1 MYVLEGSIH
10 IGGASSNEVIRGLDP
25 SAAGQSVI
33 LGEAIRCRV
42 DLRENNN
49 VEIKKVA
56 IIGGGTMGS
65 GIAEVCAKAGLDTIV
80 MEAKAAAAEAAQK
93 RIDSSMD
100 KAVARERMTEE
111 DRATTGA
118 LLSYTTDI
126 GALSDRDLVIE
137 AIIENEAIKLD
148 LFKRLDEITPEH
160 AILAS
165 NTSSI
170 PLINLGTATKRP
182 ERVLGLHFFNPATV
196 QKLCEIVVSIA
207 TDPTVVATC
216 ETFATNTLGK
226 ETIKSQDRAGFIVN
240 RLLVPYLLQA
250 ISLYDTG
257 QVTRED
263 IDNGM
268 MFGCAHP
275 MGPLTLCDLIGLD
288 TIQSVA
294 EVLYDEF
301 KEPTY
306 APPPL
311 LKRMVSGG
319 FLGRKSGAGFYPYH

>member
-1 MYVLEGSIH
+1 ME
-10 IGGASSNEVIRGLDP
+10 IR
-25 SAAGQSVI
+25 
-33 LGEAIRCRV
+33 
-42 DLRENNN
+42 
-49 VEIKKVA
+49 KVA
-56 IIGGGTMGS
+56 VIGGGTMGS

-80 MEAKAAAAEAAQK
+80 MEAEAAAAEAAQQ
-93 RIDSSMD
+93 RIDGSMD
-100 KAVARERMTEE
+100 KAVARGRLSDD
-111 DRATTGA
+111 DRASAGER
-118 LLSYTTDI
+118 LSYVTDI
-126 GALSDRDLVIE
+126 DALSDRDLVIE
-137 AIIENEAIKLD
+137 AIVENEAVKLD
-148 LFKRLDEITPEH
+148 LFKRLDDVTPEH
-160 AILAS
+160 CILSS

-170 PLINLGTATKRP
+170 PLINLGTATGRP

-207 TDPTVVATC
+207 TDDAVVATC
-216 ETFATNTLGK
+216 ETFARDTLGK

-311 LKRMVSGG
+311 LKRMVAGG
-319 FLGRKSGAGFYPYH
+319 LLGRKTGAGFYDY

>member
-1 MYVLEGSIH
+1 M
-10 IGGASSNEVIRGLDP
+10 
-25 SAAGQSVI
+25 
-33 LGEAIRCRV
+33 
-42 DLRENNN
+42 
-49 VEIKKVA
+49 EIKKVA
-56 IIGGGTMGS
+56 VIGGGTMGS
-65 GIAEVCAKAGLDTIV
+65 GIAEICAKSGLDTIV
-80 MEAKAAAAEAAQK
+80 LEAEAAAAEAAQQ
-93 RIDSSMD
+93 RIDGSMD
-100 KAVARERMTEE
+100 KAVARERLSED
-111 DRATTGA
+111 DRAAAGA

-126 GALSDRDLVIE
+126 NALNDRDLVIE

-160 AILAS
+160 CILAS

-170 PLINLGTATKRP
+170 PLINLGTATSRP
-182 ERVLGLHFFNPATV
+182 GRVLGLHFFNPATV

-207 TDPTVVATC
+207 TDDDVVATC
-216 ETFATNTLGK
+216 EAFAQNTLGK

-311 LKRMVSGG
+311 LKRMVAGG
-319 FLGRKSGAGFYPYH
+319 FLGRKSGAGFYEY

>member
-1 MYVLEGSIH
+1 
-10 IGGASSNEVIRGLDP
+10 
-25 SAAGQSVI
+25 
-33 LGEAIRCRV
+33 
-42 DLRENNN
+42 
-49 VEIKKVA
+49 
-56 IIGGGTMGS
+56 MGS
-65 GIAEVCAKAGLDTIV
+65 GIAEVCAKAGIDTIV
-80 MEAKAAAAEAAQK
+80 MEADAAAAEAAQS
-93 RIDSSMD
+93 RIASSMA
-100 KAVARERMTEE
+100 KAVSRERLTQEAC
-111 DRATTGA
+111 DTATG
-118 LLSYTTDI
+118 LLSYVTEI
-126 GALSDRDLVIE
+126 EALADRDLVVE
-137 AIIENEAIKLD
+137 AIVENEQIKLD

-160 AILAS
+160 CILAS

-170 PLINLGTATKRP
+170 PIVNLGTATSRP
-182 ERVLGLHFFNPATV
+182 ERVIGLHFFNPATV

-207 TDPTVVATC
+207 TADDVRATC
-216 ETFATNTLGK
+216 ETFAQDTLGK
-226 ETIKSQDRAGFIVN
+226 ETIISQDRAGFIVN

-294 EVLYDEF
+294 EVLYEEF

-319 FLGRKSGAGFYPYH
+319 LLGRKTGRGFYDYA

>member
-1 MYVLEGSIH
+1 MPGTLCPEVRRPTAP
-10 IGGASSNEVIRGLDP
+10 GGRLTTVR
-25 SAAGQSVI
+25 
-33 LGEAIRCRV
+33 
-42 DLRENNN
+42 REPN
-49 VEIKKVA
+49 VEEDVEISKVA
-56 IIGGGTMGS
+56 VVGGGTMGS

-80 MEAKAAAAEAAQK
+80 LEAEAAAAEAAQA

-100 KAVARERMTEE
+100 KAVARERLSVE
-111 DRATTGA
+111 DRDATRA

-126 GALSDRDLVIE
+126 ESLDDRDLVIE

-148 LFKRLDEITPEH
+148 LFRRLDEITP
-160 AILAS
+160 ATCVLAS

-170 PLINLGTATKRP
+170 PIINLATATKRP
-182 ERVLGLHFFNPATV
+182 DRVLGLHFFNPATV

-207 TDPTVVATC
+207 TDEAVVTAC
-216 ETFATNTLGK
+216 ESFAHKTLGK
-226 ETIKSQDRAGFIVN
+226 ETIRSKDRAGFIVN

-250 ISLYDTG
+250 ISLLDTG

-288 TIQSVA
+288 TIKSVA
-294 EVLYDEF
+294 DVLYEEF
-301 KEPTY
+301 KIPTY

-311 LKRMVSGG
+311 LKRMVAGG
-319 FLGRKSGAGFYPYH
+319 YLGRKSGEGFYTY

>member
-1 MYVLEGSIH
+1 M
-10 IGGASSNEVIRGLDP
+10 
-25 SAAGQSVI
+25 
-33 LGEAIRCRV
+33 
-42 DLRENNN
+42 
-49 VEIKKVA
+49 
-56 IIGGGTMGS
+56 
-65 GIAEVCAKAGLDTIV
+65 
-80 MEAKAAAAEAAQK
+80 
-93 RIDSSMD
+93 
-100 KAVARERMTEE
+100 
-111 DRATTGA
+111 
-118 LLSYTTDI
+118 
-126 GALSDRDLVIE
+126 
-137 AIIENEAIKLD
+137 
-148 LFKRLDEITPEH
+148 
-160 AILAS
+160 
-165 NTSSI
+165 
-170 PLINLGTATKRP
+170 
-182 ERVLGLHFFNPATV
+182 LGLHFFNPATV

-207 TDPTVVATC
+207 TDDDVVATC
-216 ETFATNTLGK
+216 EAFAQNTLGK

-311 LKRMVSGG
+311 LKRMVAGG
-319 FLGRKSGAGFYPYH
+319 FLGRKSGAGFYEY

>member
-1 MYVLEGSIH
+1 MDINK
-10 IGGASSNEVIRGLDP
+10 IGV
-25 SAAGQSVI
+25 
-33 LGEAIRCRV
+33 
-42 DLRENNN
+42 
-49 VEIKKVA
+49 
-56 IIGGGTMGS
+56 IGGGTMGS
-65 GIAEVCAKAGLDTIV
+65 GIAEVCATAGLDTIV
-80 MEAKAAAAEAAQK
+80 MEADAAAAEAAQG
-93 RIDSSMD
+93 RINGSMD
-100 KAVARERMTEE
+100 KAVAR
-111 DRATTGA
+111 DRLSRHDRDAAAA
-118 LLSYTTDI
+118 LLSYTTDLE
-126 GALSDRDLVIE
+126 AFHDRDLVIE
-137 AIIENEAIKLD
+137 AIVENEAIKLD
-148 LFKRLDEITPEH
+148 LFARLDRITPAH

-170 PLINLGTATKRP
+170 PLINLATATTRP

-207 TDPTVVATC
+207 TDPSVVDAA
-216 ETFATNTLGK
+216 ESFAQNSLGK
-226 ETIKSQDRAGFIVN
+226 HTIKSQDRAGFIVN

-257 QVTRED
+257 RVSRED

-268 MFGCAHP
+268 IFGCAHP

-294 EVLYDEF
+294 NVLYDEF

-319 FLGRKSGAGFYPYH
+319 FLGRKSGAGFYEYA

>member
-1 MYVLEGSIH
+1 MDIT
-10 IGGASSNEVIRGLDP
+10 
-25 SAAGQSVI
+25 
-33 LGEAIRCRV
+33 
-42 DLRENNN
+42 N
-49 VEIKKVA
+49 VAV
-56 IIGGGTMGS
+56 IGGGTMGS
-65 GIAEVCAKAGLDTIV
+65 GIAELCAKAGLNTIV
-80 MEAKAAAAEAAQK
+80 VEAEAAAAEAAK
-93 RIDSSMD
+93 SRIDGSMD
-100 KAVARERMTEE
+100 KALARQRMTEAE
-111 DRATTGA
+111 REAAGS
-118 LLSYTTDI
+118 LLTYSTEL
-126 GALSDRDLVIE
+126 ASLADRDLVIE

-148 LFKRLDEITPEH
+148 LFRRLDQITPPH

-170 PLINLGTATKRP
+170 PLINLATATKRP

-196 QKLCEIVVSIA
+196 QRLCEIVVSLA
-207 TDPTVVATC
+207 TDESVVAIA
-216 ETFATNTLGK
+216 EQFAKDQLGK

-250 ISLYDTG
+250 IALYDTG
-257 QVTRED
+257 HVTRED

-288 TIQSVA
+288 TIKSVA
-294 EVLYDEF
+294 DVLYDEF

-319 FLGRKSGAGFYPYH
+319 LLGRKSGIGFYDYRV

>member
-1 MYVLEGSIH
+1 
-10 IGGASSNEVIRGLDP
+10 
-25 SAAGQSVI
+25 
-33 LGEAIRCRV
+33 
-42 DLRENNN
+42 
-49 VEIKKVA
+49 VEINKVA
-56 IIGGGTMGS
+56 VIGGGTMGS

-80 MEAKAAAAEAAQK
+80 MEAEAAAAEAAQK
-93 RIDSSMD
+93 RIEGSMD
-100 KAVARERMTEE
+100 KAVARERLSQQ
-111 DRATTGA
+111 DRDSAAG
-118 LLSYTTDI
+118 LLSYTTD
-126 GALSDRDLVIE
+126 LESLNDRDLVIE

-148 LFKRLDEITPEH
+148 LFARLDEITPEH
-160 AILAS
+160 CILAS

-182 ERVLGLHFFNPATV
+182 GRVLGLHFFNPATV

-207 TDPTVVATC
+207 TDDDVVATC
-216 ETFATNTLGK
+216 EAFAQDTLGK
-226 ETIKSQDRAGFIVN
+226 QTIKSQDRAGFIVN

-294 EVLYDEF
+294 EVLYEEF

-319 FLGRKSGAGFYPYH
+319 FLGRKSGAGFYEY

>member
-1 MYVLEGSIH
+1 M
-10 IGGASSNEVIRGLDP
+10 
-25 SAAGQSVI
+25 
-33 LGEAIRCRV
+33 
-42 DLRENNN
+42 
-49 VEIKKVA
+49 EINKIAV
-56 IIGGGTMGS
+56 IGGGTMGS
-65 GIAEVCAKAGLDTIV
+65 GIAEVCAKSGLDTIV
-80 MEAKAAAAEAAQK
+80 MEADAAAAEAAQG
-93 RIDSSMD
+93 RIIGSMD
-100 KAVARERMTEE
+100 KAVARERLSADERDTAAELLNFTTEL
-111 DRATTGA
+111 DQ
-118 LLSYTTDI
+118 
-126 GALSDRDLVIE
+126 LSDRDLVIE
-137 AIIENEAIKLD
+137 AIIENEPIKLD
-148 LFKRLDEITPEH
+148 LFARLDEITPEH

-207 TDPTVVATC
+207 TDQSVVDAA
-216 ETFATNTLGK
+216 EAFARDRLGK
-226 ETIKSQDRAGFIVN
+226 ETIKSRDRAGFIVN

-257 QVTRED
+257 GVTRED
-263 IDNGM
+263 IDDGM
-268 MFGCAHP
+268 RFGCAHP

-294 EVLYDEF
+294 EVLYEEF

-311 LKRMVSGG
+311 LKRMVAGG
-319 FLGRKSGAGFYPYH
+319 LLGRKTGSGFYDY

>member
-1 MYVLEGSIH
+1 M
-10 IGGASSNEVIRGLDP
+10 
-25 SAAGQSVI
+25 
-33 LGEAIRCRV
+33 
-42 DLRENNN
+42 
-49 VEIKKVA
+49 EIKKVA
-56 IIGGGTMGS
+56 VIGGGTMGS
-65 GIAEVCAKAGLDTIV
+65 GIAEVCAKSGLDTIII
-80 MEAKAAAAEAAQK
+80 EADAAAAEAAQK
-93 RIDSSMD
+93 RIDGSMD
-100 KAVARERMTEE
+100 KAVARERLSAD
-111 DRATTGA
+111 DRSTAGQ
-118 LLSYTTDI
+118 LLSYATELET
-126 GALSDRDLVIE
+126 LSDRDLVIE
-137 AIIENEAIKLD
+137 AIVENEAIKLD
-148 LFKRLDEITPEH
+148 LFARLDEITPPH

-182 ERVLGLHFFNPATV
+182 AQVLGLHFFNPATV

-207 TDPTVVATC
+207 TDDGIVATA
-216 ETFATNTLGK
+216 TDFAQNTLGK
-226 ETIKSQDRAGFIVN
+226 ETIVSQDRAGFIVN

-288 TIQSVA
+288 TIKSVA
-294 EVLYDEF
+294 DVLYEEF

-319 FLGRKSGAGFYPYH
+319 LLGRKAGVGFYDYRS

>member
-1 MYVLEGSIH
+1 
-10 IGGASSNEVIRGLDP
+10 
-25 SAAGQSVI
+25 
-33 LGEAIRCRV
+33 
-42 DLRENNN
+42 
-49 VEIKKVA
+49 VEIKKIAV
-56 IIGGGTMGS
+56 IGGGTMGS
-65 GIAEVCAKAGLDTIV
+65 GIAEVCAKSGLDVIV
-80 MEAKAAAAEAAQK
+80 MEVEAAAAEAAQK
-93 RIDSSMD
+93 RIDGSMD
-100 KAVARERMTEE
+100 KAVARGRLSEE

-126 GALSDRDLVIE
+126 NALSDRDLVIE
-137 AIIENEAIKLD
+137 AIVENEAIKLD
-148 LFKRLDEITPEH
+148 LFKRLDEVTPEH
-160 AILAS
+160 CILAS

-182 ERVLGLHFFNPATV
+182 GKVLGLHFFNPATV

-207 TDPTVVATC
+207 TDDTVVNAC
-216 ETFATNTLGK
+216 EKWAQDTLGK
-226 ETIKSQDRAGFIVN
+226 ETIRSQDRAGFIVN

-257 QVTRED
+257 QVSRED

-319 FLGRKSGAGFYPYH
+319 LLGRKTGEGFYSY

>member
-1 MYVLEGSIH
+1 MGDKH
-10 IGGASSNEVIRGLDP
+10 
-25 SAAGQSVI
+25 
-33 LGEAIRCRV
+33 
-42 DLRENNN
+42 

-56 IIGGGTMGS
+56 VIGGGTMGS
-65 GIAEVCAKAGLDTIV
+65 GIAEVCAKSGLDTIV
-80 MEAKAAAAEAAQK
+80 LEAEAAAAEAAQQ
-93 RIDSSMD
+93 RIDGSMD
-100 KAVARERMTEE
+100 KAVARGRLSEE
-111 DRATTGA
+111 DRASTGA

-126 GALSDRDLVIE
+126 TTLNDRDLVIE

-148 LFKRLDEITPEH
+148 LFKRLDEITPPH
-160 AILAS
+160 CILAS

-170 PLINLGTATKRP
+170 PLINLGTATTRP
-182 ERVLGLHFFNPATV
+182 GQVIGLHFFNPATV

-207 TDPTVVATC
+207 TDDAVITAC
-216 ETFATNTLGK
+216 ETFAQATLGK
-226 ETIKSQDRAGFIVN
+226 ETIRSQDRAGFIVN

-257 QVTRED
+257 QVSRED

-319 FLGRKSGAGFYPYH
+319 LLGRKSGAGFYSY